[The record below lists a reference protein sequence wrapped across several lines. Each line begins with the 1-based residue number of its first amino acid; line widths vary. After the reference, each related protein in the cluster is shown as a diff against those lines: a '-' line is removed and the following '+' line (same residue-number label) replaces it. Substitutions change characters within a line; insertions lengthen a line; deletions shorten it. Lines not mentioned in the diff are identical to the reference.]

1 MLSPYKNLRKSASPF
16 PRFIP
21 AHWQE
26 KKLSQWYQ
34 LKSIQNNDD
43 EELLSV
49 YLNRGVIRYSDSTG
63 TQVHKPSEDLSKYKL
78 VEPGDF
84 VLNNQQAWRGSV
96 GISEYRGIISP
107 AYYVWEPRSK
117 ENLNPEFM
125 NYMVR
130 DRGVI
135 DQFVLA
141 SKGVG
146 SIQRQIYVPYMKE
159 TVLAIP
165 PLREQIKIVDYLNWK
180 IGEMD
185 RFIAKTKREIRRLK
199 ELKES
204 MICYYSLNGVV
215 ANRDYYDSEYP
226 WIGKVPVGW
235 KESKVRNV
243 LRKLSYDVRPEDEL
257 LICSNSGKVFFRGD
271 SKLGLV
277 SDSDKSYQGVR
288 RGDLLIHGMDT
299 WHGAIAVSPFDGK
312 CTTVVHVC
320 DSTENKSY
328 LAYYLQTLAYKK
340 VYKKI
345 SSGVRENTSDFRSW
359 AKAGD
364 INVVIPSRA
373 EQDEIVSLL
382 DDKCGQIDVLI
393 EKLNS
398 EISFV
403 EELKAVTISDVVTG
417 KVDVRDVEIPEYETE
432 TSDIDDNV
440 SEDEYSDEVETVDE
454 EVDE

>member
-1 MLSPYKNLRKSASPF
+1 MLSPYKDLRKSASPF

-63 TQVHKPSEDLSKYKL
+63 TQVHKPSEDLSKYQL

-117 ENLNPEFM
+117 DNLNPEFM

-135 DQFVLA
+135 DQFVWA

-185 RFIAKTKREIRRLK
+185 RFIAKTKTEIRRLK

-243 LRKLSYDVRPEDEL
+243 LRKLSHDVRPEDEL

-320 DSTENKSY
+320 DSTENESY
-328 LAYYLQTLAYKK
+328 LAYYLQMLAYKK

-359 AKAGD
+359 AKAGC
-364 INVVIPSRA
+364 
-373 EQDEIVSLL
+373 
-382 DDKCGQIDVLI
+382 CGQAFL
-393 EKLNS
+393 
-398 EISFV
+398 
-403 EELKAVTISDVVTG
+403 
-417 KVDVRDVEIPEYETE
+417 
-432 TSDIDDNV
+432 
-440 SEDEYSDEVETVDE
+440 
-454 EVDE
+454 